1 MENIEV
7 LLEHLDGMWGAAQM
21 YCGDDAYGDGYRAIR
36 AALVEGQKPSTNR
49 QRVPFV
55 KSAVS
60 LCVLHGMVYQLV
72 SIAIY
77 HKWHSFARRCVKC
90 KDLFEL

>member
-36 AALVEGQKPSTNR
+36 AALVESTNSSHN
-49 QRVPFV
+49 
-55 KSAVS
+55 KASAP
-60 LCVLHGMVYQLV
+60 C
-72 SIAIY
+72 
-77 HKWHSFARRCVKC
+77 KWQCSCGQEVVGDYCKCGAYRC
-90 KDLFEL
+90 DL

>member
-36 AALVEGQKPSTNR
+36 AALVEGQKPSTNTQMAAALWRELKRR
-49 QRVPFV
+49 QSNGLVPLRVDWV
-55 KSAVS
+55 AVTEKR
-60 LCVLHGMVYQLV
+60 LNAAVAALR
-72 SIAIY
+72 
-77 HKWHSFARRCVKC
+77 HS
-90 KDLFEL
+90 